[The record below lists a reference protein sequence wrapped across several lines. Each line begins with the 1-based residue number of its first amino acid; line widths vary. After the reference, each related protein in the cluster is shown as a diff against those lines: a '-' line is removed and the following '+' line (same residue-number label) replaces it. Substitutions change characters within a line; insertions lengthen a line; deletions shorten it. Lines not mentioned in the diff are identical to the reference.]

1 MEHETLRSI
10 LILMGVAVLLVAA
23 LRRLHLPAVL
33 AYLVTGYLVGPHGVG
48 LITNSTDTRELA
60 EFGVVFLLFT
70 LGLEFS
76 VPRFWVMRR
85 SVFVLGGA
93 QVLFTTLGTVSM
105 ARLMGASTEVAIVL
119 GGAFAMSST
128 AIVAKQLTEQNEIGL
143 QHGRSAV
150 AVLLF
155 QDLAVIPFL
164 ILIPAMSHGAGGS
177 AIAND
182 MLWAFAKG
190 ALAVVVILAAG
201 RWLLRPLLHQI
212 ATARSAELFTLTAL
226 LVTMAAAFSTAYLGL
241 SLALGGFLAGMMLA
255 ETEYRHQVEADI
267 RPFRDVLLG
276 LFFITV
282 GMLLNPRTVMHH
294 WLLLI
299 VAVIGISLFKV
310 ALIAVLSRR
319 LGSDN
324 NAALRTGLVLAQ
336 GGEFGFAL
344 LSLGLAQGIMRSQ
357 LAEFGLAVIVISM
370 LMGPVLIRYNR
381 RLADRIFP
389 EGDIEDH
396 DRLQHDI
403 GRHQL
408 HLDNHVLIV
417 GYGRVGQNVARL
429 LEPEGFEFVAL
440 DLDPVRVR
448 HAREAGDPVYYGDG
462 TNRDVLR
469 AAGIE
474 RARVLVISYFKV
486 STALKIL
493 EHVKKLRPDLP
504 VLVRTR
510 DDAELERLQAAG
522 ATEIIP
528 ETLESSLMLA
538 SHLLHVLNVPMSH
551 ILRKIQEVRTH
562 RYSLLRSVFR
572 GQDAVPIDPS
582 HAFREQL
589 HTVTLDGGAHGV
601 RRTLADMDL
610 KSLGVV
616 VTALRREGVVGRQ
629 PPGITVL
636 KEGDVVV
643 LWGTPEKLQDAE
655 ERLLRGESRRKN
667 PKPATGVSDG

>member
-1 MEHETLRSI
+1 MEHTALRSI
-10 LILMGVAVLLVAA
+10 LILMGVAVFVVAA

-48 LITNSTDTRELA
+48 LITDSADTRELA

-76 VPRFWVMRR
+76 LPRFWVMRK

-93 QVLFTTLGTVSM
+93 QVLFTTLGTVAA
-105 ARLMGASTEVAIVL
+105 ARIMGANTPVAIVL

-128 AIVAKQLTEQNEIGL
+128 AIAAKQLTEQNEIGL

-164 ILIPAMSHGAGGS
+164 ILIPALADGLGGG
-177 AIAND
+177 AIAGS

-201 RWLLRPLLHQI
+201 RWLLQPLFHQI
-212 ATARSAELFTLTAL
+212 ASARSAELFTLTAL
-226 LVTMAAAFSTAYLGL
+226 MVTLASAFGTAYLGL

-276 LFFITV
+276 LV
-282 GMLLNPRTVMHH
+282 VVARH
-294 WLLLI
+294 WALVLA
-299 VAVIGISLFKV
+299 AVLGISLFKIS
-310 ALIAVLSRR
+310 LIAVLTRR

-344 LSLGLAQGIMRSQ
+344 LSLGLAQGIMHAQ
-357 LAEFGLAVIVISM
+357 LAQLGLAVIVISM
-370 LMGPVLIRYNR
+370 LMGPFLIRYNR
-381 RLADRIFP
+381 QLADRFFP
-389 EGDIEDH
+389 ESEIEDH

-403 GRHQL
+403 GRHQV
-408 HLDNHVLIV
+408 HLENHVVIV

-462 TNRDVLR
+462 TNRDVL
-469 AAGIE
+469 
-474 RARVLVISYFKV
+474 
-486 STALKIL
+486 
-493 EHVKKLRPDLP
+493 
-504 VLVRTR
+504 
-510 DDAELERLQAAG
+510 
-522 ATEIIP
+522 
-528 ETLESSLMLA
+528 
-538 SHLLHVLNVPMSH
+538 
-551 ILRKIQEVRTH
+551 
-562 RYSLLRSVFR
+562 
-572 GQDAVPIDPS
+572 
-582 HAFREQL
+582 
-589 HTVTLDGGAHGV
+589 
-601 RRTLADMDL
+601 
-610 KSLGVV
+610 
-616 VTALRREGVVGRQ
+616 
-629 PPGITVL
+629 
-636 KEGDVVV
+636 
-643 LWGTPEKLQDAE
+643 
-655 ERLLRGESRRKN
+655 
-667 PKPATGVSDG
+667 

>member
-1 MEHETLRSI
+1 MEHTTLRSI
-10 LILMGVAVLLVAA
+10 LILLGVAVFVVAA
-23 LRRLHLPAVL
+23 LRRLHIPAVL
-33 AYLVTGYLVGPHGVG
+33 AYLVTGYLVGPHG
-48 LITNSTDTRELA
+48 LRFIPDSDDTRSLA
-60 EFGVVFLLFT
+60 EFGVVFMLFT

-76 VPRFWVMRR
+76 LPRFIVMRKA
-85 SVFVLGGA
+85 VFVLGGL
-93 QVLFTTLGTVSM
+93 QVLLTT
-105 ARLMGASTEVAIVL
+105 AGAAGLAWVFGAGVPVAIVV

-128 AIVAKQLTEQNEIGL
+128 AIAVKQLTEQNEINL
-143 QHGRSAV
+143 QHGRAAV

-164 ILIPAMSHGAGGS
+164 ILIPALHNGINSEL
-177 AIAND
+177 AND
-182 MLWAFAKG
+182 LLRGFGKG

-201 RWLLRPLLHQI
+201 RWLLRPVLHQI

-226 LVTMAAAFSTAYLGL
+226 LVTLASAFGTAALGL
-241 SLALGGFLAGMMLA
+241 SSALGGFLAGMMLA

-282 GMLLNPRTVMHH
+282 GMLLNPATVARH
-294 WLLLI
+294 WFLLI
-299 VAVIGISLFKV
+299 VAVSGLLVFKT
-310 ALIAVLSRR
+310 ALIAALSRR
-319 LGSDN
+319 LGTDN

-344 LSLGLAQGIMRSQ
+344 LSLGLAENIMRAP
-357 LAEFGLAVIVISM
+357 LAEFGLAVIVVSM
-370 LMGPVLIRYNR
+370 LVGPFAIRYNR
-381 RLADRIFP
+381 AIAARLFP
-389 EGDIEDH
+389 ESEEEDR

-403 GRHQL
+403 GRQQV
-408 HLDNHVLIV
+408 HLENHVIIV

-440 DLDPVRVR
+440 DLDPVRVA

-462 TNRDVLR
+462 TNREVLR

-493 EHVKKLRPDLP
+493 AHVKELRPGIP

-510 DDAELERLQAAG
+510 DDAELEKLQAAG
-522 ATEIIP
+522 ATEVIP

-538 SHLLHVLNVPMSH
+538 SHLLHVLHVPMSH

-572 GQDAVPIDPS
+572 GQDALPIDPS

-589 HTVTLDGGAHGV
+589 HTVTLAVGARGIG
-601 RRTLADMDL
+601 RSLAELDL
-610 KSLGVV
+610 RKLGVV

-629 PPGITVL
+629 PPAVTVL
-636 KEGDVVV
+636 KQGDVVV
-643 LWGTPEKLQDAE
+643 LWGTPEKLQEAE
-655 ERLLRGESRRKN
+655 ELLLGGKKAKR
-667 PKPATGVSDG
+667 A

>member
-1 MEHETLRSI
+1 MEYTTLRSI
-10 LILMGVAVLLVAA
+10 LILLAVAVFVVAA

-33 AYLVTGYLVGPHGVG
+33 AYLATGFLVGPHGLG
-48 LITNSTDTRELA
+48 FIQDNTATSSLA

-76 VPRFWVMRR
+76 LPRLIVMRR
-85 SVFVLGGA
+85 AVFLLGGL
-93 QVLFTTLGTVSM
+93 QVLLTTAGAALA
-105 ARLMGASTEVAIVL
+105 ARFMGAETPVALVL

-128 AIVAKQLTEQNEIGL
+128 AIAAKQLSEQAEINL
-143 QHGRSAV
+143 QHGRMAL

-164 ILIPAMSHGAGGS
+164 ILIPGLNHGLDSALAG
-177 AIAND
+177 D
-182 MLWAFAKG
+182 LLQAFGKG
-190 ALAVVVILAAG
+190 LLAVVVILAAG

-226 LVTMAAAFSTAYLGL
+226 LVTMASAFGTAALGL

-282 GMLLNPRTVMHH
+282 GMLLNPAVVARH
-294 WLLLI
+294 WVLLVVAVLGLLLFKTALI
-299 VAVIGISLFKV
+299 VALT
-310 ALIAVLSRR
+310 RY
-319 LGSDN
+319 LGTDN

-344 LSLGLAQGIMRSQ
+344 LSLGLAQHVIRTPV
-357 LAEFGLAVIVISM
+357 AEFSLAVIVVSM
-370 LMGPVLIRYNR
+370 LAGPLLIRYNR
-381 RLADRIFP
+381 PLAARLFP
-389 EGDIEDH
+389 ESALEEH
-396 DRLQHDI
+396 DLLQHDI

-408 HLDNHVLIV
+408 HLENHVVII
-417 GYGRVGQNVARL
+417 GYGRVGQNVARF

-440 DLDPVRVR
+440 DLDPLRVR

-474 RARVLVISYFKV
+474 RARVLVITYFKV

-493 EHVKKLRPDLP
+493 GHVKKMRPDMP

-510 DDAELERLQAAG
+510 DDAELEKLQEAG

-538 SHLLHVLNVPMSH
+538 SHLLHVLHVPMTQ

-572 GQDAVPIDPS
+572 GQDALPIDET

-589 HTVTLDGGAHGV
+589 HTLTLSRGTFAV
-601 RRTLADMDL
+601 NRSLAEVDL

-636 KEGDVVV
+636 KEGDVMV
-643 LWGTPEKLQDAE
+643 LWGTPERLQDAE
-655 ERLLRGESRRKN
+655 ERLLRG
-667 PKPATGVSDG
+667 